1 MSDPLKTQEEGGDRF
16 TFKKS
21 GKQIPYT
28 DLEPLI
34 FIDPLKTQEER
45 TCYGF
50 LRHPLK
56 TQEGG
61 DHYSKMKI
69 QPVAFCHANKLP
81 FVEGNIVKY
90 VCRHRTKNG
99 LEDLKK
105 AIHYLELLIKL
116 EYEGE

>member
-1 MSDPLKTQEEGGDRF
+1 MSDPLKTQEGEARF

-34 FIDPLKTQEER
+34 FIDPLKTQE
-45 TCYGF
+45 
-50 LRHPLK
+50 
-56 TQEGG
+56 GG

-69 QPVAFCHANKLP
+69 QPVEFCHANKLP

-105 AIHYLELLIKL
+105 AKHYIELLIKL